1 MIFRRWKHRVKND
14 WLSKLK
20 SKSFLVKLVIYGFIL
35 LLPFLV
41 FYWQVPFLSNL
52 TIGNDYKLHSI
63 AQQMELQYS
72 LERGSFPLYVRGYA
86 GGQASAALTLGQ
98 LFHPISHLSAALPGY
113 WHGKALQWNTFWRLF
128 FLGLCH
134 LGLFILLCR
143 LRLSGFLSFI
153 ISFITV
159 YNLRML
165 DLFRYGASLEN
176 YTGYLFLCTAAA
188 FYYIKPTRFSGPISI
203 IAATYLLVCGGHP
216 QMMYYS
222 LLGAGMAVIVIPFVL
237 DKISDDIKTSRP
249 YRIKYFI
256 TTGTC
261 MVGGILLSS
270 AYTIPFYFDF
280 LASNAQRVGQ
290 IYKWSI
296 QYSDTIGGMLN
307 SFFSPLHGDV
317 HGAFGSSAIILLI
330 ALVPLLYLAG
340 KKVPMA
346 ISLVWVLLTFT
357 FLCSLGTATPV
368 YYFFW
373 KYFPFARD
381 FRVPGRIVIIFPF
394 LFLLILAWLFRSP
407 GKKVTST
414 PGTKSLSTSPY
425 RFLAIVAIPLFI
437 LYNQLLAK
445 YLPKPGPYT
454 PGAINPSPQW
464 VGLLIFCL
472 GLLSLILV
480 LVHSFYIQGQGKK
493 WHRIIG
499 VLLVIT
505 VVLQVT
511 AEIRYGTWV
520 IKKRPQPTLEKMD
533 NIKKKDLTY
542 FRSKGGAMESAAVF
556 RQMRESILEP
566 ALAKF
571 YRKYKSVSDQTG
583 AYRILNKENVTD
595 TLVVETTTG
604 WVNSLEHNANHSKP
618 NDRIRL
624 EENTFNRVLFS
635 VEAGAPGFL
644 AFSFPYSDKWKAM
657 INGNSTRVYRA
668 NGYMQAVYL
677 EAGQHKVEF
686 RYWSRAAFAGTL
698 VSCFTFL
705 LIGSYFV
712 FFVLGGKQ
720 RVIGAAVSVLVPV
733 CLFLAWTGSLY
744 SGENLGTQY
753 TWSSKEFPSRN
764 NLAYAKKS
772 TMDRPR
778 SSFYAGLGVDGEIG
792 TPFRTRKRKKGWWQ
806 VDLGSTKLIG
816 EIVIYDGQF
825 QGRKN
830 LPLQILGSLNGK
842 TFKPIKTLK
851 QRSEEQPWRI
861 SLGKEITRFVRLQSS
876 TKIPLSF
883 NEVEIYPSPG
893 FHGKDIT
900 PQNLVDFLMAKT
912 VISPGDKEIRVWN
925 RSGLTAQE
933 ISPMLIPFAKWG
945 TFKIDP
951 VVDNGINMLRVR
963 VIEPD
968 KDGIRKLHLGYEFN
982 RNGLNAEIPEGKT
995 IHLIVRAAISPNLLN
1010 RKNFIGIQ
1018 DFDRRWKS
1026 SRTYFQSPDR
1036 TTYHVSKKVRP
1047 GVKRLVLFIKFTPRS
1062 STDYIILEEVRL
1074 LVQLSSKK

>member
-1 MIFRRWKHRVKND
+1 MIFRRWRHHVKNN

-20 SKSFLVKLVIYGFIL
+20 SKSFLPKLLLYLFIL
-35 LLPFLV
+35 LLPFFV
-41 FYWQVPFLSNL
+41 FHWQVPFLSNL
-52 TIGNDYKLHSI
+52 TIGQDYNIYSMAH
-63 AQQMELQYS
+63 QMELQYS
-72 LERGSFPLYVRGYA
+72 LKRGSFPLYVRAYA
-86 GGQASAALTLGQ
+86 GGQTSAALTLGQ

-113 WHGKALQWNTFWRLF
+113 WYGEALQWNTFWRLF

-134 LGLFILLCR
+134 LALFILLCR

-165 DLFRYGASLEN
+165 DMFRYGASLEN

-188 FYYIKPTRFSGPISI
+188 FYYIKPTRFSGPIFI
-203 IAATYLLVCGGHP
+203 IAATYLLVCGGHS
-216 QMMYYS
+216 QIMYYG
-222 LLGAGMAVIVIPFVL
+222 LLGAGMAVMVIPFVL
-237 DKISDDIKTSRP
+237 DKISSEKKTGRP

-261 MVGGILLSS
+261 MIGGILLSS

-280 LASNAQRVGQ
+280 LTTNAQRVGQ
-290 IYKWSI
+290 VYKWSL
-296 QYSDTIGGMLN
+296 QFSDTIGGMLN
-307 SFFSPLHGDV
+307 SFFSPLHSDV

-330 ALVPLLYLAG
+330 ALVPLLYLTG

-346 ISLVWVLLTFT
+346 ISLVWVLITLT
-357 FLCSLGTATPV
+357 FLCSLGAATPV
-368 YYFFW
+368 HYFFW

-381 FRVPGRIVIIFPF
+381 FRVPGRIVILFPF

-414 PGTKSLSTSPY
+414 SETKPLSNSPY
-425 RFLAIVAIPLFI
+425 QLLAMIAIPLFI
-437 LYNQLLAK
+437 LYNRVLAK
-445 YLPKPGPYT
+445 YLPKPGPFT

-464 VGLLIFCL
+464 VELLIFFM

-480 LVHSFYIQGQGKK
+480 LVHSFYIKGQGKK
-493 WHRIIG
+493 WPGIIG
-499 VLLVIT
+499 VLLAIT
-505 VVLQVT
+505 VVFQVT

-520 IKKRPQPTLEKMD
+520 TKKRPQPTLEKID
-533 NIKKKDLTY
+533 NLKKKDLTY
-542 FRSKGGAMESAAVF
+542 FRSKGGQMEATAVL
-556 RQMRESILEP
+556 RQMQESILEP

-571 YRKYKSVSDQTG
+571 YRKYKSVSSQTA

-595 TLVVETTTG
+595 TLVVETAAG
-604 WVNSLEHNANHSKP
+604 WGNSLDHNTNYSKNH
-618 NDRIRL
+618 DRIRL

-644 AFSFPYSDKWKAM
+644 AFSFPYSDKWKAV
-657 INGNSTRVYRA
+657 IDGTSTRVYRA

-677 EAGQHKVEF
+677 GAGQHKIEF
-686 RYWSRAAFAGTL
+686 RYWSRAAFVGTL

-705 LIGSYFV
+705 LIGGYFV

-733 CLFLAWTGSLY
+733 SLLFAWTGSLY
-744 SGENLGTQY
+744 SGDNLGTQY
-753 TWSSKEFPSRN
+753 TWSSKEFPPRD

-772 TMDRPR
+772 TMYRPR
-778 SSFYAGLGVDGEIG
+778 PLFYAGLGVDGEIG

-806 VDLGSTKLIG
+806 VDLGSLKPVG

-830 LPLQILGSLNGK
+830 LPLKILGSLNGK
-842 TFKPIKTLK
+842 NFNPIKTRK
-851 QRSEEQPWRI
+851 HRGEEQPWRI
-861 SLGKEITRFVRLQSS
+861 PLGKEITRFVRLQSS

-883 NEVEIYPSPG
+883 NEVEIYPPAG
-893 FHGKDIT
+893 PQEKDIT
-900 PQNLVDFLMAKT
+900 PQNLVDHLMDKT
-912 VISPGDKEIRVWN
+912 VKSPGDKEIKVWDIN
-925 RSGLTAQE
+925 GLTAQE

-963 VIEPD
+963 VIETD

-982 RNGLNAEIPEGKT
+982 RNGLNVEIPEGRT
-995 IHLIVRAAISPNLLN
+995 IHFIVRAAISPNLLN
-1010 RKNFIGIQ
+1010 KENFIGIQ
-1018 DFDRRWKS
+1018 DFDRQWIS
-1026 SRTYFQSPDR
+1026 ARTYFQSPDR
-1036 TTYHVSKKVRP
+1036 TTYHISKKVRP
-1047 GVKRLVLFIKFTPRS
+1047 GVKRLVLFIKFTPQS
-1062 STDYIILEEVRL
+1062 STDYIMFEEVRL
-1074 LVQLSSKK
+1074 LVSEKSF